1 MSLKAYWHILEQTV
15 CVTRYVS
22 HQTNVG
28 IQTRVYIII
37 FRQVLCTYFASLS
50 SGLPILEHVF
60 PREYSLN
67 GYVPL
72 NKVSFWT
79 RSVLKIVMVG
89 KKGLLLC

>member
-1 MSLKAYWHILEQTV
+1 MSLKVYWHILEQTV

-60 PREYSLN
+60 PREHSLN
-67 GYVPL
+67 GYMLL
-72 NKVSFWT
+72 NKVFLDQKHFKDCDGW
-79 RSVLKIVMVG
+79 
-89 KKGLLLC
+89 

>member
-1 MSLKAYWHILEQTV
+1 MYQGMCHIRPMKAYSQM
-15 CVTRYVS
+15 
-22 HQTNVG
+22 
-28 IQTRVYIII
+28 RVYIII

-72 NKVSFWT
+72 NKVFLDQKHFKDCDGW
-79 RSVLKIVMVG
+79 
-89 KKGLLLC
+89 